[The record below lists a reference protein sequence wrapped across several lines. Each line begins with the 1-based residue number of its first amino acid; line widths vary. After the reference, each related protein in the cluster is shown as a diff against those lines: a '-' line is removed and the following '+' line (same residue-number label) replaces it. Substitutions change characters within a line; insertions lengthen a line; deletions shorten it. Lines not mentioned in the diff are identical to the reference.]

1 MILYAYEWNH
11 LSENLLQKC
20 IIYICIA
27 KYLIARLIKFIRL
40 YKILWSELP
49 EVVTVNSRLVKELV
63 IPRLSSSK
71 KGDNGIVLVVGGNKF
86 YHGAPVLS
94 SMAALRSGTDIVYT
108 AVPRSII
115 VAVRSFSPNIIA
127 LPMSDDK
134 LTIGSANRLVAMIPK
149 KPNTAA
155 IGMGMSLARPE
166 ALHSLINALKSSGTR
181 LLLDS
186 SSLLPAVLKEISGTD
201 TIITPHAGEYKR
213 IFGENAGIDEKERIS
228 NVYKRAKE
236 YSITILLKGHT
247 DIISDGDRVAINKIH
262 NCAMTVGGT
271 GDILSGLTAG
281 ILTKMKSYEA
291 SILGVYFNGVAGNL
305 AYDKV
310 GLHMIATDLLE
321 CLPNAMKSFD
331 SVQE

>member
-1 MILYAYEWNH
+1 M
-11 LSENLLQKC
+11 
-20 IIYICIA
+20 
-27 KYLIARLIKFIRL
+27 
-40 YKILWSELP
+40 P
-49 EVVTVNSRLVKELV
+49 EAVTVTSKLVKELIV
-63 IPRLSSSK
+63 PRLVSSK

-86 YHGAPVLS
+86 YHGAAILS

-108 AVPRSII
+108 AVPRSNI

-127 LPMSDDK
+127 FPMSDDK
-134 LTIGSANRLVAMIPK
+134 LTMGSANRLLAMIPK
-149 KPNTAA
+149 KPHSAA
-155 IGMGMSLARPE
+155 IGMGMTIARPE
-166 ALHSLINALKSSGTR
+166 ALHSIIKGLKTNGTR
-181 LLLDS
+181 LLLDAS
-186 SSLLPAVLKEISGTD
+186 SIFPTVLKEICGTD

-213 IFGENAGIDEKERIS
+213 IFGEDAGIDEKEKIF
-228 NVYKRAKE
+228 NVYKHAKE
-236 YSITILLKGHT
+236 YNITILLKGKT
-247 DIISDGDRVAINKIH
+247 DIISDGDRIAINKIH

-310 GLHMIATDLLE
+310 GLHMVATDLID
-321 CLPNAMKSFD
+321 CLPNAMKPFD

>member
-1 MILYAYEWNH
+1 
-11 LSENLLQKC
+11 LL
-20 IIYICIA
+20 
-27 KYLIARLIKFIRL
+27 
-40 YKILWSELP
+40 
-49 EVVTVNSRLVKELV
+49 EVATVTNKLVKELTV
-63 IPRLSSSK
+63 PRLLSSK
-71 KGDNGIVLVVGGNKF
+71 KGDNGIVLIVGGNKF
-86 YHGAPVLS
+86 YHGAPTLS

-108 AVPRSII
+108 AVPKSNI

-127 LPMSDDK
+127 VPISDDK
-134 LTIGSANRLVAMIPK
+134 LTMGSANRLLAMIPK
-149 KPNTAA
+149 KPHTAA
-155 IGMGMSLARPE
+155 IGMGLTIARPE
-166 ALHSLINALKSSGTR
+166 ALQSMIRNLKGDGIR
-181 LLLDS
+181 LLLDAS
-186 SSLLPAVLKEISGTD
+186 ALFPAILKEICVSD

-213 IFGENAGIDEKERIS
+213 IFGENAGIDEKERIT

-247 DIISDGDRVAINKIH
+247 DIISDGERVAINKIH

>member
-1 MILYAYEWNH
+1 
-11 LSENLLQKC
+11 LL
-20 IIYICIA
+20 
-27 KYLIARLIKFIRL
+27 
-40 YKILWSELP
+40 
-49 EVVTVNSRLVKELV
+49 EVATVTNKLVKELTV
-63 IPRLSSSK
+63 PRLLSSK
-71 KGDNGIVLVVGGNKF
+71 KGDNGIVLIVGGNKF
-86 YHGAPVLS
+86 YHGAPTLS

-108 AVPRSII
+108 AVPKSNI

-127 LPMSDDK
+127 FPISDDK
-134 LTIGSANRLVAMIPK
+134 LTMGSANRLLAMIPK
-149 KPNTAA
+149 KPHTAA
-155 IGMGMSLARPE
+155 IGMGMTIARPE
-166 ALHSLINALKSSGTR
+166 ALQSMIRNLKGDGIR
-181 LLLDS
+181 LLLDAS
-186 SSLLPAVLKEISGTD
+186 ALFPAILKEICVSD

-213 IFGENAGIDEKERIS
+213 IFGENAGIDEKERIT

-247 DIISDGDRVAINKIH
+247 DIISDGERVAINKIH

>member
-1 MILYAYEWNH
+1 
-11 LSENLLQKC
+11 LL
-20 IIYICIA
+20 
-27 KYLIARLIKFIRL
+27 
-40 YKILWSELP
+40 
-49 EVVTVNSRLVKELV
+49 EVATVTNKLVKEITV
-63 IPRLSSSK
+63 PRLLSSK

-86 YHGAPVLS
+86 YHGAPTLS

-108 AVPRSII
+108 AVPKSNI

-127 LPMSDDK
+127 FPISDDK
-134 LTIGSANRLVAMIPK
+134 LTMGSANRLLAMIPK
-149 KPNTAA
+149 KPHTAA
-155 IGMGMSLARPE
+155 IGMGMTIARPE
-166 ALHSLINALKSSGTR
+166 ALQSMIRNLKSDGIR
-181 LLLDS
+181 LLLDAS
-186 SSLLPAVLKEISGTD
+186 ALFPAVLKEICGSD

-213 IFGENAGIDEKERIS
+213 IFGENAGIDENERIS

-247 DIISDGDRVAINKIH
+247 DIISDGERVAINKIH